1 MTRTTRIAL
10 LGAALLGVILMW
22 GRLVDGVIFHPSPG
36 ADLRPEQ
43 VGLAGEDVF
52 LTTEDGVRIHAFWLP
67 AEGATRA
74 LLFLHGNAGNASHRL
89 PNAAELVGLGAHVLL
104 LDYRG
109 YGLSEGR
116 PSEAGAYADARAGLA
131 HLTETRG
138 IEEGRIVVFG
148 RSLGGAVAVD
158 LVQDREVGGL
168 ILESTFTSVAD
179 MARSVLPPAAPFV
192 GGRFDSASK
201 IGADQM
207 ALSFYRSFDTPVTVL
222 RPFNTYGPRQSA
234 SAVIPTIISQL
245 AAGQDR
251 IRLGATSP
259 TRDLLYV
266 DDAARAFIAAAEC
279 DAAVGDVVHV
289 GTGHETSI
297 GDLARMIGRLFGVAI
312 KIDTDETR
320 VRPEASEVERLL
332 CDPRKAHEVLGWTP
346 ELAGAAG
353 LEKGLRR
360 TKNWFA
366 GAGRVTASRAAE
378 YCV

>member
-1 MTRTTRIAL
+1 MRLTGKRILVTGADGFIGSHLAEELVRRGHEVRAL
-10 LGAALLGVILMW
+10 VWYNAFGKQGWLDQTEPELRENMQSAAGDVRDAGSVRSMMQGVDVVLHLAALIGLPYSYAAPQSY
-22 GRLVDGVIFHPSPG
+22 VDTNVTGTLNVLQ
-36 ADLRPEQ
+36 AARDL
-43 VGLAGEDVF
+43 
-52 LTTEDGVRIHAFWLP
+52 
-67 AEGATRA
+67 
-74 LLFLHGNAGNASHRL
+74 
-89 PNAAELVGLGAHVLL
+89 
-104 LDYRG
+104 
-109 YGLSEGR
+109 
-116 PSEAGAYADARAGLA
+116 
-131 HLTETRG
+131 G
-138 IEEGRIVVFG
+138 IERVVVT
-148 RSLGGAVAVD
+148 STS
-158 LVQDREVGGL
+158 EVYGTAQTVPITENHPLCGQ
-168 ILESTFTSVAD
+168 S
-179 MARSVLPPAAPFV
+179 PYAAT
-192 GGRFDSASK
+192 K

-207 ALSFYRSFDTPVTVL
+207 ALSFHKSFQLPVTVL
-222 RPFNTYGPRQSA
+222 RPFNTYGPRQSTR
-234 SAVIPTIISQL
+234 AVIPTIIAQL

-332 CDPRKAHEVLGWTP
+332 CDPRKAHEVLGWTA